1 MDDTGPS
8 SYIPF
13 FRRFTN
19 EKARE
24 LEETR
29 QLYDWVRARDIDSYT
44 THMGIGRTV
53 LPLIRHFP
61 AHVSD
66 IFLQT
71 VFAILKDERYLE
83 EVPPPQFDKWN
94 LKEFVDYR
102 NLLHQKQ
109 YFITNHRDII
119 GYIDSVMGMLFE
131 RFADDLPQMAGPS
144 PFTIPL
150 MHSLTDP
157 KLLISNIIGT
167 FNQEELNSRGIFKP
181 LAERLYDNI
190 CAING
195 RTEKNNKPFALPQE
209 SKLPLDEIVTTYL
222 KATPFV
228 ELFNTPIPLKI
239 TQEDRFSHTHII
251 GGTGAGKTTLI
262 EKLILHDLSEDDPPS
277 IVLVDPHSDLIRK
290 LMRADIGIM
299 DRVILI
305 DPRDV
310 EYPPAINIFALNQD
324 RLQGYDQATREQ
336 VTAGVIQTFDY
347 LFSGLIGADLT
358 AKQGVFFRYVARLML
373 SLPEHMG
380 RNATIID
387 MLHLMSDETPY
398 LSAIKG
404 LPDLQRDFFERDF
417 RSKTFQQTKEQI
429 RYRLQAILEN
439 PTLARLFTS
448 TETKVDL
455 FTELNSGKI
464 ILVDTAKDFLKGA
477 SANFGRIFVSL
488 ILQAVLERAAIAE
501 AARKP
506 TFLYIDEAASY
517 FDNNIDDLLTEAR
530 KYKCG
535 LVLAHQ
541 YLDQASPSL
550 RASLHANTN
559 IKMVS
564 GLSAGDARAMAPE
577 MRTTPD
583 FILGQNRLQ
592 FATHIRNVTPQ
603 AVTIPLDFPGQLP
616 QLDLLDYQLLI
627 ERNREN
633 VSTPRAPVPDAGP
646 GSSGASFADQPST
659 GRPHVAPPSPQ
670 QPDEDIS
677 SEW

>member
-1 MDDTGPS
+1 MDNGPS
-8 SYIPF
+8 TYTPF

-19 EKARE
+19 EHAKE

-29 QLYDWVRARDIDSYT
+29 ALYEWVTARPTDEEKILLD
-44 THMGIGRTV
+44 IGRTV
-53 LPLIRHFP
+53 MPLIRHLPDDVTNACFY
-61 AHVSD
+61 AQYD
-66 IFLQT
+66 ILT
-71 VFAILKDERYLE
+71 SEAYLGKIR
-83 EVPPPQFDKWN
+83 PPQFDKWS

-102 NLLHQKQ
+102 NLLHAKQ
-109 YFITNHRDII
+109 YFIKNRRDII
-119 GYIDSVMGMLFE
+119 GYLDSVMGLLFE
-131 RFADDLPQMAGPS
+131 RLAKDLPKMDTPS

-150 MHSLTDP
+150 MHTLADP
-157 KLLISNIIGT
+157 KKLIGDIIGT
-167 FNQEELNSRGIFKP
+167 FNQEELSSRGIFRP
-181 LAERLYDNI
+181 IGEQLYENI
-190 CAING
+190 CAVNG
-195 RTEKNNKPFALPQE
+195 RTEKNNKPLAIPQD

-222 KATPFV
+222 KGTPFV

-239 TQEDRFSHTHII
+239 TQEDRFSHLHII

-262 EKLILHDLSEDDPPS
+262 EKLILHDLAQDSPPS

-290 LMRADIGIM
+290 LVRADIGIS

-417 RSKTFQQTKEQI
+417 KNKTFQQTKEQI

-477 SANFGRIFVSL
+477 SANFGRIFISL

-506 TFLYIDEAASY
+506 TFLYVDEAASY
-517 FDNNIDDLLTEAR
+517 FDSNIDDLLTEAR

-550 RASLHANTN
+550 KASLHANTN

-577 MRTTPD
+577 MRTTAD

-603 AVTIPLDFPGQLP
+603 AVTIPLDFPSPLP
-616 QLDLLDYQLLI
+616 QLDLLDYQWLI
-627 ERNREN
+627 ERNQKN
-633 VSTPRAPVPDAGP
+633 VSTIRASVPEAGP
-646 GSSGASFADQPST
+646 AGSG
-659 GRPHVAPPSPQ
+659 VAPENRPPAERPPVGFPSPQ
-670 QPDEDIS
+670 EPDEDIS